1 MVEGRF
7 KGIQEAS
14 RAMGA
19 KVGLEVIV
27 GGRVGIAGVEAAAVG
42 EMVSEAAVER
52 VTVMGMLW
60 VKVGVWDKATLTVGD
75 KEYVVDDE
83 LGATCAGA
91 LARKRQKTSPSEA
104 DRNAPARHKP
114 ASRNRVM
121 VKAVW

>member
-1 MVEGRF
+1 
-7 KGIQEAS
+7 
-14 RAMGA
+14 MGA

-27 GGRVGIAGVEAAAVG
+27 GGRVGITGVEAAVVG

-60 VKVGVWDKATLTVGD
+60 VKVGVWDKATPIVVG
-75 KEYVVDDE
+75 KERVAIDE

-91 LARKRQKTSPSEA
+91 LARKRQKTTPSEA
-104 DRNAPARHKP
+104 DRNAPIRHKP
-114 ASRNRVM
+114 ASRIRVT